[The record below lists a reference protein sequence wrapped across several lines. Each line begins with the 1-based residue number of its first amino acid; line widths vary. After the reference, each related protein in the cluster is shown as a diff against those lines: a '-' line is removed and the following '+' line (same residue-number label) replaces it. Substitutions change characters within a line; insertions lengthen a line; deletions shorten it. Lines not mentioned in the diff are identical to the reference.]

1 VNREFIRHACRAIH
15 LTAIATITLPDHV
28 DLICNAMGLGTL
40 NAGNIYRVSDIS
52 NLSTLNASADNSD
65 VLMRNMRF
73 SSS

>member
-1 VNREFIRHACRAIH
+1 
-15 LTAIATITLPDHV
+15 
-28 DLICNAMGLGTL
+28 MGLGTL
-40 NAGNIYRVSDIS
+40 NAGNIYRASDIS